1 MLRQHLQTIA
11 TLATPLALPVV
22 RYEGSLH
29 GSQAAARLVAAG
41 LAPTT
46 DFIAG
51 ALLSVV
57 RRESLDGLP
66 SPLALSSRGFRDATR
81 DADVVAA
88 EVPLLWRFALPVG
101 AGHRFPAW
109 VSQEILAPPGG
120 SMELPAPVRKEAGRH
135 ARREGYEVHFADAM
149 PYAEAFYAEHYLP
162 YVTARFGSGALVVD
176 AERFRAVCRG
186 MSIARLEAG
195 GRWLAGM
202 LFRVAGGTLSLGWF
216 GSRSMPAPSGASEV
230 LDVRVIEHA
239 ASLGAV
245 RAVLGHSRAS
255 LADGVVRYK
264 ARFGAVIRA
273 TRFPQRI
280 IGLDVRRATP
290 DVVDALN
297 AAQFV
302 SVAARGTVPRML
314 DFRPAP

>member
-22 RYEGSLH
+22 RYEGTLH

-51 ALLSVV
+51 ALMSVV

-66 SPLALSSRGFRDATR
+66 SPLALSGRGFRDATV

-88 EVPLLWRFALPVG
+88 EVPPLWRFALPAG
-101 AGHRFPAW
+101 ASCRFPAW
-109 VSQEILAPPGG
+109 VSQEIVAPPGVPVA
-120 SMELPAPVRKEAGRH
+120 LPAAVRKEASRH
-135 ARREGYEVHFADAM
+135 ARREGYEVHFDEAM
-149 PYAEAFYAEHYLP
+149 PYAAAFYAEHYLP
-162 YVTARFGSGALVVD
+162 YVTARFGTGALVVD
-176 AERFRAVCRG
+176 AARFRAVCRG
-186 MSIARLEAG
+186 LSIARLEAG

-216 GSRSMPAPSGASEV
+216 GSRSIPAPPGASEV

-239 ASLGAV
+239 AGLGAV

-273 TRFPQRI
+273 TRFPQRV
-280 IGLDVRRATP
+280 IGLEVRRAAP

-302 SVAARGTVPRML
+302 SISARGSDPRVL